1 MQKSF
6 LGAALVVL
14 AFLGMAD
21 SWYLADA
28 SYTGTPL
35 SCDLG
40 AQLSGCNIVAQS
52 AYAHILG
59 IPLGTY
65 GILFYGCVFILSLL
79 YLLSPRRIV
88 VRLLGLLALAGL
100 AASILFVSI
109 QIFLI
114 KALCVYCL
122 GSAAIDVLIFLST
135 LLLYIRTKPNTPAAP
150 LVTPWDAPTV
160 V

>member
-6 LGAALVVL
+6 LAGILVVL

-35 SCDLG
+35 TCDLG

-65 GILFYGCVFILSLL
+65 GILFYGAIFVLSAL
-79 YLLSPRRIV
+79 YLWMPRRIIA
-88 VRLLGLLALAGL
+88 RLLGLAGLAGL

-109 QIFLI
+109 QVFII

-122 GSAAIDVLIFLST
+122 GSAAIDVLIFIAT
-135 LLLYIRTKPNTPAAP
+135 LMLYIHSKSIPPNPP